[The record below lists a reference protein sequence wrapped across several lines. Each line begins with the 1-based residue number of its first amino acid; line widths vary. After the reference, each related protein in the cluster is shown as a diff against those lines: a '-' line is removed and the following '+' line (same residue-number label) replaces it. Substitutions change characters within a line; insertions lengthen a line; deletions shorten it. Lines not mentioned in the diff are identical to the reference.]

1 MPDLETDVNQRE
13 EEEADGGGGQS
24 DAPGPPINSNAIAA
38 TQLPAA
44 TAIRK
49 GAGDGA
55 RGEFIAPE
63 A

>member
-1 MPDLETDVNQRE
+1 MAAAVRAMRPNPPTI
-13 EEEADGGGGQS
+13 
-24 DAPGPPINSNAIAA
+24 PPINSNAIAA
-38 TQLPAA
+38 IQLAAA
-44 TAIRK
+44 TTICK

>member
-1 MPDLETDVNQRE
+1 MAAVVRATRPVPPTI
-13 EEEADGGGGQS
+13 
-24 DAPGPPINSNAIAA
+24 PPINSNAIAA